1 MSPIAL
7 VADSTVYM
15 PQELVE
21 QYRIHIVPVRI
32 IWEGKTY
39 RDGIDITPQEIYQR
53 LKAADTLPTT
63 SQPPAQDFLEVFKNL
78 HQQGYDILTITL
90 SSGLSGTFGSAQQA
104 KEMLPEARIEV
115 VDSKMVAMAT
125 GFQILAVA
133 RALEENPNMTL
144 EEAKALAEKAR
155 EHTNVLFV
163 VDTLE
168 YLHRGGRIG
177 GAARFL
183 GTMLNLK
190 PLLTLEDGKIVP
202 AGKVRTMRKAL
213 NRLLDLLEERIA
225 GRRPVRLAALHVDAE
240 EDSRKLM
247 DMAIQRFQPE
257 EIYYTTVSPAV
268 GVHLGPGT
276 LGLCYM
282 AGL

>member
-39 RDGIDITPQEIYQR
+39 RDGIDITPREIYQR
-53 LKAADTLPTT
+53 LKTADTLPTT
-63 SQPPAQDFLEVFKNL
+63 SQPPAQDFLEVFKKL

-213 NRLLDLLEERIA
+213 SRLLDLLEERIA

-240 EDSRKLM
+240 EASRKLM

>member
-39 RDGIDITPQEIYQR
+39 RDGIDITPREIYQR
-53 LKAADTLPTT
+53 LKTSDTLPTT
-63 SQPPAQDFLEVFKNL
+63 SQPPAQDFLEVFKKL

-213 NRLLDLLEERIA
+213 SRLLDLLEERIA

-240 EDSRKLM
+240 EASRKLM